1 MPQLVDI
8 ANHIVI
14 LTGAGVSV
22 GSGLPTYRGP
32 GGLWESADIAKI
44 VEARFLPGSLP
55 DLWRLYSERRRVAL
69 AAEPNPA
76 HTAIAALQN
85 ARPDAVTLLTQ
96 NVDGLHQRSGSPSV
110 TELHGSAFRTRCTS
124 PVCDLPPFDDTRSYD
139 AVPLCPRCG
148 SSLRPD
154 VVLFGENLPEAALR
168 QSQTAL
174 DRCDLF
180 YAAGTSGVVWPA
192 AAFVQIA
199 SQAGAYT
206 VLVNLEAGEGAEAFD
221 KVYLG
226 RAEDILP
233 DLLGSPGAD
242 PALPVPG
249 PIPVGSKSL
258 PRNPQHVDAVL
269 FELGG
274 ADTADFQQVVS
285 RLRPGAGDFN

>member
-22 GSGLPTYRGP
+22 GSGLPTYRGL

-69 AAEPNPA
+69 AAKPNPA
-76 HTAIAALQN
+76 HQAIAALQN
-85 ARPDAVTLLTQ
+85 ARPGAVTLLTQ
-96 NVDGLHQRSGSPSV
+96 NVDGLHLRAGSPQV
-110 TELHGSAFRTRCTS
+110 TELHGSAFRTRCTN
-124 PVCDLPPFDDTRSYD
+124 PACALPPFDDTRSYD
-139 AVPLCPRCG
+139 AVPLCLRCG
-148 SSLRPD
+148 SPLRPD

-180 YAAGTSGVVWPA
+180 YAVGTSGVVWPA

-199 SQAGAYT
+199 AQAGADT
-206 VLVNLEAGEGAEAFD
+206 VLVNLDAGAEAARFN
-221 KVYLG
+221 KVHLG
-226 RAEDILP
+226 RAEDVLP
-233 DLLGSPGAD
+233 GLLGS
-242 PALPVPG
+242 
-249 PIPVGSKSL
+249 
-258 PRNPQHVDAVL
+258 
-269 FELGG
+269 
-274 ADTADFQQVVS
+274 
-285 RLRPGAGDFN
+285 